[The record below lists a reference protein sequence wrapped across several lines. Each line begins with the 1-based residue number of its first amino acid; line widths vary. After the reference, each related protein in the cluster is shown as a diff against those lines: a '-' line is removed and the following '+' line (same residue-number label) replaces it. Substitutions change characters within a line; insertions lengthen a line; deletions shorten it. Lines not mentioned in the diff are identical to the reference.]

1 MHPWRSDVSSAF
13 NAVMLVVSPLIS
25 SVPCCQL
32 IVVSQ
37 ACSGKSAASASSADC
52 QSRVNCRWRCRCERC
67 SRNCCCSSKRG
78 FVICKLRASCC
89 SARSKT
95 ASMRASALPV
105 RRSISV
111 IPTASSRGATNIS
124 NQKRRKA
131 VRRCC
136 RQWQKINWRVHQYAF
151 PSASPSAMAKS
162 PLAAVAAADEQKR
175 PPRDQIRLRHISRR
189 FRDQRI
195 TLPPAPSR

>member
-1 MHPWRSDVSSAF
+1 
-13 NAVMLVVSPLIS
+13 
-25 SVPCCQL
+25 
-32 IVVSQ
+32 
-37 ACSGKSAASASSADC
+37 
-52 QSRVNCRWRCRCERC
+52 
-67 SRNCCCSSKRG
+67 
-78 FVICKLRASCC
+78 
-89 SARSKT
+89 
-95 ASMRASALPV
+95 MRASALPV

-136 RQWQKINWRVHQYAF
+136 RQGKKLIGGFISTPSQAPAPARWQSLH
-151 PSASPSAMAKS
+151 
-162 PLAAVAAADEQKR
+162 LAAVAAADEQKR